1 VTKNNDALIS
11 QGFIF
16 LYRIEERYRHD
27 ICKHTYKRSMY
38 PHAQTSPQSFNPPKT
53 TDLCLSLLVTPR
65 STRLICCCG
74 ADLGQLG
81 LLRHIPHTARAKD
94 VSAQLTGCNWSPEH
108 DLDMGI
114 HILMRQFFTM
124 LGRIL
129 YLTAGVSISQHT
141 TSLSRFGAR
150 KHHDAVRRKDPC
162 PDPTFRTACRQ
173 VDIVSPP
180 ERSMTDFYDIWLPR
194 SPGIMYAQLLR
205 SIHGHQTAVN
215 QAEDVSDARAGI

>member
-114 HILMRQFFTM
+114 HILMRQFFHDARQNP
-124 LGRIL
+124 LSHGWCIDQS
-129 YLTAGVSISQHT
+129 AHHVSISLGSKE
-141 TSLSRFGAR
+141 TSQCS
-150 KHHDAVRRKDPC
+150 
-162 PDPTFRTACRQ
+162 Q
-173 VDIVSPP
+173 E
-180 ERSMTDFYDIWLPR
+180 ERSMSSSDFPNSL
-194 SPGIMYAQLLR
+194 
-205 SIHGHQTAVN
+205 QTGRHRITA
-215 QAEDVSDARAGI
+215 